1 MDAMLIRVAD
11 AVVQVLQTGS
21 FRWPFSVERCYVPRH
36 TPQQL
41 KSPLVSVVPA
51 GWSSE
56 LASRHTLRRDCT
68 IHVGLQQKL
77 VDESN
82 TEIDALVSLAQAF
95 EEHLRQLIRLPTIDA
110 TLLSV
115 EALAVPLDSE
125 DLDQRRVFTTVLSL
139 TYRILE

>member
-1 MDAMLIRVAD
+1 
-11 AVVQVLQTGS
+11 
-21 FRWPFSVERCYVPRH
+21 
-36 TPQQL
+36 
-41 KSPLVSVVPA
+41 VVPA